1 MWKRSP
7 RSRQHSVNNQNTHG
21 EASGNTGRKERVYFY
36 LDMRFW
42 FWTGLLVAGF
52 AYVAFVLCD
61 RSVPLQSR
69 DGGYAE
75 VIKLL
80 LSAPLLYM
88 LGVRRTLEPF
98 DSDWRSVV
106 VRNVIGFALPFFVAL
121 HWYYLQSIPQLNYS
135 LTLKGLQT
143 MHPIGQLVFLAGGL
157 LVAGLVVYHLV
168 LARREGYRP
177 HWSVRWESWQ
187 SFRWCCR
194 NSIQCTFTTTSCS
207 GSSFPSRGSETPY
220 PWCARRCVPADTL
233 KGSASGG
240 WPPCGI
246 PGRGGRRG
254 ILAASMA

>member
-168 LARREGYRP
+168 LARREGYLGLYAAALVGAVGVLAVVSLVLQEQY
-177 HWSVRWESWQ
+177 SVYIHHYFLFGFFIPFAR
-187 SFRWCCR
+187 FRNPVSMVCQAVCA
-194 NSIQCTFTTTSCS
+194 
-207 GSSFPSRGSETPY
+207 GGYVEGVSEWGMATLWY
-220 PWCARRCVPADTL
+220 PR
-233 KGSASGG
+233 
-240 WPPCGI
+240 
-246 PGRGGRRG
+246 
-254 ILAASMA
+254 